1 MSEKQFYNTKI
12 GKDLQAYKSK
22 NYKSKNIEQRPA
34 ADATEVERMYYLI
47 PKDLHR
53 ITENGLFTSY
63 YFLKIKNLLK
73 SKFKCESCDLN
84 RIIKDFGK
92 YLLEKQ
98 KQN

>member
-1 MSEKQFYNTKI
+1 MSETQFYNTKI
-12 GKDLQAYKSK
+12 GKDLQRYKSK
-22 NYKSKNIEQRPA
+22 NYKSKDTEQRPA
-34 ADATEVERMYYLI
+34 SDATEVERMYYLI
-47 PKDLHR
+47 PKELQR
-53 ITENGLFTSY
+53 VTENGIFTSY

-73 SKFKCESCDLN
+73 SKLKCESCDLN